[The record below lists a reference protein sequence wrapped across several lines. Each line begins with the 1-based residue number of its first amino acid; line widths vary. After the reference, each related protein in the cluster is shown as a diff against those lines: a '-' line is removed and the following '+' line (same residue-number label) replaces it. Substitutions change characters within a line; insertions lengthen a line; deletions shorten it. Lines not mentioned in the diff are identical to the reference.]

1 MLHRPVYALATTLAT
16 TLLMSTLALP
26 DAEAKT
32 PFDGKVI
39 LSDKRY
45 PLSAKSKSQ
54 YFAKLRKQSKTKFQE
69 DKENK
74 QWKIHFAAFFK
85 KPLNDLE
92 VTIKIYDVTEK
103 QKRLVVAF
111 EQYLDRRNQNEVISH
126 VKLEREKFGVN
137 RKLLIVVENRGR
149 TLAQGS
155 FQILGEA
162 EKYSGKVEFTE
173 EETRGP

>member
-1 MLHRPVYALATTLAT
+1 MLHRPMTALVASLAATLF
-16 TLLMSTLALP
+16 MSTLALP

-32 PFDGKVI
+32 PFDGKI
-39 LSDKRY
+39 IMSDKRY
-45 PLSAKSKSQ
+45 PLSAKSKSE
-54 YFAKLRKQSKTKFQE
+54 YFAKLRKQSKTKFME

-111 EQYLDRRNQNEVISH
+111 EQYLDRRNQNEIISH
-126 VKLEREKFGVN
+126 VKLDRQKFGVN
-137 RKLLIVVENRGR
+137 RKLLIVVENRNH
-149 TLAQGS
+149 TLAQGT

-173 EETRGP
+173 EETKGP